1 MELLLQL
8 PAIIITTLLLAIF
21 IFFSKSRP
29 STTHNRNITPPLP
42 PSPPTKLP
50 LIGHMHH
57 LATGNSSLLPHRALR
72 DLAHKHGPAI
82 MHLQLGQVQTIV
94 VSSAHI
100 AEAFLKTHD
109 VNFAQRPPAHSADIL
124 AYGCTDIV
132 FAPYGDYWRQLRKIC
147 TVELFST
154 KMIRSF
160 GSIREDEVSKLV
172 AAVSAAAAATASGGS
187 GVDLSA
193 MFCKL
198 TYGVLSRAAFG
209 EVTGEGREA
218 FLPLIDEITRVA
230 TGFNVADFFPSF
242 KLLQVVTGVAAK
254 LSVLHRKAD
263 EVLESIIAGH
273 GDRKK
278 GSKRPS
284 EEGEGE
290 EVLLDVLLKHRLGED
305 DLGFSLTTDNIKAVL
320 VDLFFAGTETTA
332 TSLEWAMSELVK
344 NPRVM
349 QKAQSEVRRAFGPE
363 GNKVEEARVHEL
375 VYLKMVIRE
384 SMRLHPPVAVLLPRT
399 GAEDCEIGGYHI
411 PAGSSVMVN
420 AWAIGRDPEYWADPE
435 TFWPERFLDSSVDYR
450 GLHFQLIPF
459 GAGRRICPGMSFAL
473 AGIELPLAW
482 LLYRFD
488 WKLPDGLEPEC
499 LDMIEAFGASVK
511 RKNGLFLVP
520 NFGA

>member
-1 MELLLQL
+1 MELLLLQL

-29 STTHNRNITPPLP
+29 STTPPLP

-57 LATGNSSLLPHRALR
+57 LATANSSLLPHRALR

-124 AYGCTDIV
+124 AYGCTDI
-132 FAPYGDYWRQLRKIC
+132 
-147 TVELFST
+147 TST
-154 KMIRSF
+154 TFLHRNRDFDCIEFRSF
-160 GSIREDEVSKLV
+160 GSIREDEVSNLV
-172 AAVSAAAAATASGGS
+172 AAVSSAAAASGGS

-209 EVTGEGREA
+209 EATGEGREA

-242 KLLQVVTGVAAK
+242 KFLQVVTGVAAK

-273 GDRKK
+273 GERKK
-278 GSKRPS
+278 GRKRPS
-284 EEGEGE
+284 EEEGEGE
-290 EVLLDVLLKHRLGED
+290 EVLLDVLLKHRQGEED

-349 QKAQSEVRRAFGPE
+349 QKAQSEVRRAFGPK
-363 GNKVEEARVHEL
+363 GNKVDEARLQLQEL

-411 PAGSSVMVN
+411 PARSSVMVN

-473 AGIELPLAW
+473 ANIELPLAW

-499 LDMIEAFGASVK
+499 LDMTEAFGAAVK

-520 NFGA
+520 NFVA